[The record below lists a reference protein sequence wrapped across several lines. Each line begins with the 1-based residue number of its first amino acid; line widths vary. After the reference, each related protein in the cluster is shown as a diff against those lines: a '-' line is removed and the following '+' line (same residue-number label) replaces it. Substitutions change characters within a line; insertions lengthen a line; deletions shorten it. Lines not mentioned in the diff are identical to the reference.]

1 MASPP
6 SPASSATSATSQTS
20 LHQNTPQTLEDL
32 VTHFVASKRS
42 LQTQTILWRANDIVT
57 SAREL
62 LEENAL
68 LAAKN
73 TFVRTIVDE
82 QLDALEAVRRGIDV
96 VEAHAQAEFKV
107 SSHLSLRARDETT
120 NQPATAA

>member
-6 SPASSATSATSQTS
+6 SPASSASSES
-20 LHQNTPQTLEDL
+20 LRKPLEQNSPQTLEDL

-42 LQTQTILWRANDIVT
+42 LQTQTILWRANEVVT

-62 LEENAL
+62 LEENAI

-73 TFVRTIVDE
+73 ASVRNIVED
-82 QLDALEAVRRGIDV
+82 QVDALEAVRRGIHV
-96 VEAHAQAEFKV
+96 VEADVQSEFKV
-107 SSHLSLRARDETT
+107 CAHHPWWLVRMC
-120 NQPATAA
+120 